1 MLLTNDYQGAHQR
14 ELKKKKKN
22 CGSQGCIVL
31 KYMELIYFKMCSSL
45 LIIYDTSQHTVSGSQ
60 YVL

>member
-14 ELKKKKKN
+14 ELEKKN
-22 CGSQGCIVL
+22 NSGSQGCIVF